1 MNPLVKEYLRFAP
14 NREGQ
19 EAGQRDGKYLPMTAA
34 FAAEQR
40 AKLEAGGEGSEGRR
54 RLTAQAGTTSGRL
67 PTLSRF
73 DPPQAPRESSPLAA
87 SSEP

>member
-1 MNPLVKEYLRFAP
+1 MNPLVKEYLRSAP

-40 AKLEAGGEGSEGRR
+40 AKLDVGGKAAKGEGG
-54 RLTAQAGTTSGRL
+54 
-67 PTLSRF
+67 
-73 DPPQAPRESSPLAA
+73 
-87 SSEP
+87 